1 MLKNIELVWKM
12 AILSAIIC
20 SAQTLFFIPEAVYFV
35 GTFKC
40 KSRERKQFLYLK
52 QFLQKWKNTVFFL
65 VLCRRETFH
74 FSFHNTNKKDL
85 CRSNQLSMEFTSL
98 FSLTYKY
105 GSAKSMGWTMNEG
118 VRDLV
123 IEENLNLENGF
134 DGLSL
139 NSSSDYTLYDQDGD
153 VEMEPPSDL
162 GFVEFTNP
170 DESELQASRT
180 YSASGDF
187 FTGFKVDTTMGD
199 HSMFPASFGW
209 TAYEAGG
216 DVDMEPPDD
225 DMFLEFSGPDES
237 DDADGDFFTDSDED
251 VIMDDDFVP
260 AEYSHQHFVDP
271 DWYDDWDDL

>member
-1 MLKNIELVWKM
+1 
-12 AILSAIIC
+12 
-20 SAQTLFFIPEAVYFV
+20 
-35 GTFKC
+35 
-40 KSRERKQFLYLK
+40 
-52 QFLQKWKNTVFFL
+52 
-65 VLCRRETFH
+65 
-74 FSFHNTNKKDL
+74 
-85 CRSNQLSMEFTSL
+85 MEFTSL
-98 FSLTYKY
+98 FSLSYKY

-123 IEENLNLENGF
+123 IEENSNFENGF

-139 NSSSDYTLYDQDGD
+139 NSSSNYTVYDQDGD

-237 DDADGDFFTDSDED
+237 DTDGDFFTDSDED

-260 AEYSHQHFVDP
+260 AEYPHQHFVDP